1 MTENPD
7 VTAAAERTA
16 LAWQRTTIGV
26 LAIGALLVRW
36 SVVERFPLWPGIVL
50 VTAAALASLI
60 LVRRRYQRVRA
71 ALLAAQTPLSR
82 YLVPGATAVM
92 LVLVAVVG
100 AAMLVEYAR
109 L

>member
-1 MTENPD
+1 MSENAD
-7 VTAAAERTA
+7 VTAVAERTA

-36 SVVERFPLWPGIVL
+36 SVVERFPLWPAIVL
-50 VTAAALASLI
+50 TTAAALASLV

-71 ALLAAQTPLSR
+71 TVSAGQTPLSR
-82 YLVPGATAVM
+82 YFVPGATVVM
-92 LVLVAVVG
+92 LLLVAGVG
-100 AAMLVEYAR
+100 AAMLVEYSR